1 MQAKQETENRYR
13 LGACLPVFGSCAD
26 RYCLSGYGR
35 GASTL
40 EGMLDLA
47 AQCPGLQGVELVG
60 NWHIHDDNIGS
71 MPKELSD
78 RGLAACMLTAD
89 LWTQAKWA
97 RGSLAAPDAPTRAA
111 AVAECRK
118 VIEWAEAMGNL
129 FVDLWFGQDGYDYPF
144 QSDYESAWQWL
155 VEGVRA
161 AAAHRPNVPVCIEYK
176 LKEPRTHIHVNSA
189 AKTLLLIDAVG
200 AGNLGALLDTG
211 HALAAGENAAEAA
224 ALLHGNGRKR
234 LFYVHLND
242 NYGLW
247 DDDMIVG
254 SVRVIELMEFL
265 YWLRRLDY
273 RGWLTLD
280 VFPYR
285 EEGLQ
290 AARESF
296 AWIADLLRIIE
307 EAGPEDIERVLQ
319 AGDGAESV
327 RLARRLLTGGNYT

>member
-1 MQAKQETENRYR
+1 MMNATDKRYR

-47 AQCPGLQGVELVG
+47 AQCQRLEGVELVG
-60 NWHIHDDNIGS
+60 NWHVNDDNIGR

-78 RGLAACMLTAD
+78 RGLEASMLTAD

-97 RGSLAAPDAPTRAA
+97 MGSLAAPDAATRKGAI
-111 AVAECRK
+111 AECKK
-118 VIEWAEAMGNL
+118 VIEWAAAMGNIA
-129 FVDLWFGQDGYDYPF
+129 VDLWFGQDGYDYPF
-144 QSDYESAWQWL
+144 QSDYESAWAWL
-155 VEGVRA
+155 VEGVKA
-161 AAAHRPNVPVCIEYK
+161 AAAHRPGVPVCIEYK

-200 AGNLGALLDTG
+200 ANNVGALLDTG
-211 HALAAGENAAEAA
+211 HALAAGENPAEAA

-242 NYGLW
+242 NYGSW

-285 EEGLQ
+285 EEGLA

-296 AWIADLLRIIE
+296 AWIGDLLRVIE
-307 EAGPEDIERVLQ
+307 QAPSDEIERVVR

-327 RLARRLLTGGNYT
+327 RLARRLLIGGK

>member
-1 MQAKQETENRYR
+1 MDKSGDNAKRYR

-35 GASTL
+35 GATTL

-47 AQCPGLQGVELVG
+47 AKCPGLEGVELVG
-60 NWHIHDDNIGS
+60 NWHVNDDNIS
-71 MPKELSD
+71 CMPKELSD
-78 RGLAACMLTAD
+78 RGLEASMLTAD

-97 RGSLAAPDAPTRAA
+97 KGSLAAPDAGTRAA
-111 AVAECRK
+111 ALAECRK
-118 VIEWAEAMGNL
+118 VIAWAEAMGNVA
-129 FVDLWFGQDGYDYPF
+129 VDLWFGQDGYDYPF
-144 QSDYESAWQWL
+144 QADYASAWEWL
-155 VEGVRA
+155 VQGVKA
-161 AAAHRPNVPVCIEYK
+161 AAAHRRGVPVCIEYK

-200 AGNLGALLDTG
+200 AENLGALLDMG
-211 HALAAGENAAEAA
+211 HALAAGENPAEAA

-254 SVRVIELMEFL
+254 SVRVIELLEFL

-273 RGWLTLD
+273 HGWLTLD

-285 EEGLQ
+285 EEGLE

-296 AWIADLLRIIE
+296 AWIHDLLSILDQADSE
-307 EAGPEDIERVLQ
+307 EIERVLRS
-319 AGDGAESV
+319 GDGAESV
-327 RLARRLLTGGNYT
+327 RLARRLLVGGH

>member
-1 MQAKQETENRYR
+1 MAKSGDTEKRYR

-35 GASTL
+35 GATTL

-47 AQCPGLQGVELVG
+47 AQCSGLEGVELVG
-60 NWHIHDDNIGS
+60 NWHVNDETIGR

-78 RGLAACMLTAD
+78 RGLEASMLTAD

-97 RGSLAAPDAPTRAA
+97 KGSLAAPDAETRAA
-111 AVAECRK
+111 ALAECRK
-118 VIEWAEAMGNL
+118 VIEWAEAMGGIA
-129 FVDLWFGQDGYDYPF
+129 VDLWFGQDGYDYPF
-144 QSDYESAWQWL
+144 QADYESAWNWL
-155 VEGVRA
+155 VEGVQA
-161 AAAHRPNVPVCIEYK
+161 AAAHRPAVPVCIEYK

-189 AKTLLLIDAVG
+189 AKTLLLIEAVG
-200 AGNLGALLDTG
+200 AENVGALLDTG
-211 HALAAGENAAEAA
+211 HALAAGENPAEAA
-224 ALLHGNGRKR
+224 ALLQGSGRKR

-254 SVRVIELMEFL
+254 SVRVVELLEFL

-285 EEGLQ
+285 EEGLD

-296 AWIADLLRIIE
+296 GWIRDLLSILEQADSE
-307 EAGPEDIERVLQ
+307 EIERVLRS
-319 AGDGAESV
+319 GDGAESV
-327 RLARRLLTGGNYT
+327 RLARRLLVGGR

>member
-1 MQAKQETENRYR
+1 METEKRYR

-26 RYCLSGYGR
+26 RYCLSGYGK
-35 GASTL
+35 GAATL

-47 AQCPGLQGVELVG
+47 AQCPGLEGIELVG
-60 NWHIHDDNIGS
+60 NWHVNDDNIQR
-71 MPKELSD
+71 MPKMLSE
-78 RGLAACMLTAD
+78 RGLVASMLTVD
-89 LWTQAKWA
+89 LWTQAKWGA
-97 RGSLAAPDAPTRAA
+97 GSLAAPDPATRAA
-111 AVAECRK
+111 AIVECQK
-118 VIEWAEAMGNL
+118 VIEWAEAMGNVA
-129 FVDLWFGQDGYDYPF
+129 VDLWFGQDGYDYPF
-144 QSDYESAWQWL
+144 QADYASAWRWL
-155 VEGVRA
+155 VDGLRVI
-161 AAAHRPNVPVCIEYK
+161 AAHRPGVPVCVEYK
-176 LKEPRTHIHVNSA
+176 LKEPRTHIYVNSA

-200 AGNLGALLDTG
+200 AANVGCLLDIG

-224 ALLHGNGRKR
+224 ALLHANGRKR

-285 EEGLQ
+285 EEGLA

-296 AWIADLLRIIE
+296 AWVGDLLRIIE
-307 EAGPEDIERVLQ
+307 QAGPEEIERVLL
-319 AGDGAESV
+319 AADGAESV
-327 RLARRLLTGGNYT
+327 RLARRLLVGTRVA

>member
-1 MQAKQETENRYR
+1 MKTGKLDDKRYR

-47 AQCPGLQGVELVG
+47 GRCPGLEGVELVG
-60 NWHIHDDNIGS
+60 NWHVNDDNIAH

-78 RGLAACMLTAD
+78 RGLVASMLTAD

-97 RGSLAAPDAPTRAA
+97 RGSLAAPDAATRAA
-111 AVAECRK
+111 AVAECNK
-118 VIEWAEAMGNL
+118 VIEWAHAMGDIA
-129 FVDLWFGQDGYDYPF
+129 VDLWFGQDGYDYPF
-144 QSDYESAWQWL
+144 QSDYESAWAWL
-155 VEGVRA
+155 VDGVGA
-161 AAAHRPNVPVCIEYK
+161 AAAHCPSVPVCVEYK

-189 AKTLLLIDAVG
+189 AKTLLLIDAV
-200 AGNLGALLDTG
+200 AMDNVGALLDTG
-211 HALAAGENAAEAA
+211 HALAAGENPAEAA
-224 ALLHGNGRKR
+224 ALLHGNGRHR

-242 NYGLW
+242 NYGVW

-285 EEGLQ
+285 EDGL
-290 AARESF
+290 AAAQESF
-296 AWIADLLRIIE
+296 GWIADLLRIIE
-307 EAGPEDIERVLQ
+307 DAPADDIERVLR

-327 RLARRLLTGGNYT
+327 RLARQMLTGRK

>member
-1 MQAKQETENRYR
+1 MTTDAAKRYR

-35 GASTL
+35 GATTL

-47 AQCPGLQGVELVG
+47 AQCPGLEGVELVG
-60 NWHIHDDNIGS
+60 NWHVNDENIGR

-78 RGLAACMLTAD
+78 RGLEACMLTAD
-89 LWTQAKWA
+89 LWTQAKWG
-97 RGSLAAPDAPTRAA
+97 RGSLAAPDAETRAA
-111 AVAECRK
+111 ALVECRK
-118 VIEWAEAMGNL
+118 VIEWAEAMGDIA
-129 FVDLWFGQDGYDYPF
+129 VDLWFGQDGYDYPF
-144 QSDYESAWQWL
+144 QADYESAWGWL
-155 VEGVRA
+155 VEGVKA
-161 AAAHRPNVPVCIEYK
+161 AAAHRRGVPVCIEYK
-176 LKEPRTHIHVNSA
+176 LKEPRTHLHVNSA
-189 AKTLLLIDAVG
+189 AKTLLLIEAVG
-200 AGNLGALLDTG
+200 AENVGALLDTG
-211 HALAAGENAAEAA
+211 HALAAGENPAEAA

-254 SVRVIELMEFL
+254 SVRVIELLEFL

-285 EEGLQ
+285 EEGLE

-296 AWIADLLRIIE
+296 GWIRDLLSILEQADSE
-307 EAGPEDIERVLQ
+307 EIERVLRG
-319 AGDGAESV
+319 GDGAESV
-327 RLARRLLTGGNYT
+327 RLARRLLVGGR

>member
-1 MQAKQETENRYR
+1 MKVSDDTRYR

-26 RYCLSGYGR
+26 RYCRSGYGG
-35 GASTL
+35 GATTL

-47 AQCPGLQGVELVG
+47 GQCPGLEGVELVG
-60 NWHIHDDNIGS
+60 NWHINDDNIQA
-71 MPKELSD
+71 MPKELAD
-78 RGLAACMLTAD
+78 RGLEASMLTAD
-89 LWTQAKWA
+89 LWTQAKWG
-97 RGSLAAPDAPTRAA
+97 RGSLAAPDAETRAA
-111 AVAECRK
+111 ALAECRK
-118 VIEWAEAMGNL
+118 VIAWAEAMGNVA
-129 FVDLWFGQDGYDYPF
+129 VDLWFGQDGYDYPF
-144 QSDYESAWQWL
+144 QSDYESAWRWL
-155 VEGVRA
+155 VEGVQA
-161 AAAHRPNVPVCIEYK
+161 AAAHRPSVPVCIEYK

-200 AGNLGALLDTG
+200 KDNVGALLDAG
-211 HALAAGENAAEAA
+211 HALAAGENPAEAA
-224 ALLHGNGRKR
+224 ALLQGNGRRR

-285 EEGLQ
+285 EEGLA

-296 AWIADLLRIIE
+296 AWINDLLRIIE
-307 EAGPEDIERVLQ
+307 QADPQEIERVVR

-327 RLARRLLTGGNYT
+327 RLARRLLVGGRPK